1 MSQFIPASYLTSR
14 RRDRLFKPKPKA
26 CYVAVS
32 CDLYLLPKNNRVA
45 PNSSHIPTSLTDFR
59 GALRYDLLRGTTSVE
74 IRADG
79 NASALRVTSNDSNAA
94 TRGKTR
100 SITILCE
107 SELEMTQLSEL
118 INQASGSLL
127 SLQNAFLARRR
138 QSGDELEQLRGVLA
152 NFGLSPQVAEEQS
165 CDSTSL
171 SSLVVQ
177 MTTLSQASKGTIGVL
192 QDAKEWALTVGEA
205 VAGSRG
211 AISVLE
217 NLFTGLPIAGPI
229 TQVLGIAADVAVLT
243 VERAGK
249 EAEVRDL
256 VPRCQAIARD
266 VVQALFFSL
275 DFAAVED
282 SVVEKL
288 FLTLQKCCNV
298 ARSAEQFVMESK
310 ILQYLAVEDVS
321 TLLLDVKDI
330 EAQVI
335 SLRILQYAQEN
346 HARGRRL
353 QETQEIVVNQAL
365 KEAFRPALIVPPVCC
380 SATMDFSEVADTPES
395 KLKRTLF
402 DDSST
407 SGLVAVLGMTGVGK
421 TTMLSS
427 TVNEPNVRRYFDGGI
442 YEMRIGGQC
451 SFDKLKLELVKA
463 IHRSGGKV
471 TSEKL
476 AAFSS
481 LYDALDLAR
490 EWFFGHRC
498 LFVWEDIESSPD
510 APTGYVRELRSILD
524 LVVGS
529 RALFSTR
536 DRTLASNLANPRD
549 IVQVVPR
556 SSDVSERIFFSHATI
571 PDSEVAALRSSPSRP
586 SFVLLKGVLAIL
598 QECAGLPLHLAVC
611 GKAIALTR
619 AGSYARPLDVCK
631 NLLHDG
637 GEIASLR
644 NEALTTSFMDTYAGF
659 EATVDRDLA
668 LCKVVLANEQLES
681 AVTENVYFRLCA
693 LRKDQWISEG
703 IAARIW
709 GLTRVSSLSVLAAM
723 RRFNLLETR
732 EHDSEVQFRIHGL
745 LHAYCEK
752 KSKKSS
758 ERPPWFWH
766 QTLLNSY
773 MSETKEKQR
782 EWWDCKTLDDGYL
795 RQSLVYHLV
804 KGKLYRELGELL
816 LDCRWVQRRLEKTA
830 KLTCEELRF
839 LQLDYETLKSL
850 SVREDVCEI
859 IAISQVTIKDLAI
872 ALSYISQAIRLARS
886 SIMQNPQECGFQI
899 CTRVVHVQNLRSVKL
914 FLESWKKHSK
924 RPLAHSVR
932 QSLTL
937 AGQSLVQS
945 VDIGW
950 VVKSVAYI
958 PNTEL
963 VLAVGQRGAVLVDLE
978 KGAIEKVLSSCE
990 YGKEVIESVEVNEE
1004 GSYAVFGWAD
1014 GTIDLWNLRLSK
1026 FEHLKSYAFPGLL
1039 ALAFTSDGKEIVV
1052 GSEDG
1057 DVHLLDLKSGR
1068 PARGPFHG
1076 HSKRV
1081 TSVAT
1086 GSDCRLIASGSDDH
1100 TVRIWDKTGSTA
1112 LRVIKMP
1119 NRWIR
1124 CVAWT
1129 SDMKRIVAGTEQND
1143 IWVCDADA
1151 VMPPT
1156 IIKASNWINSVRVT
1170 SNSQV
1175 IVSASHDGTVQL
1187 WDLARSVQLG
1197 EPLRGHLELV
1207 TSVSID
1213 SEEKHIVS
1221 SSYDGTVKQ
1230 WRLKPNIA
1238 KPSGHAR
1245 KISCLAMNFRS
1256 NMVAS
1261 GSYDQKVK
1269 LFDLTSGETLHN
1281 GILVGPSSHVQSV
1294 AFSPN
1299 GGLLA
1304 CGHRN
1309 GTIAVW
1315 DTPSAGLVHE
1325 VIRGHR
1331 SGVRCLSFSPDGR
1344 VLASGSEDKT
1354 VKIWDYRDPSGSDP
1368 LLLLKGHKNWVVCV
1382 CYIENGQLL
1391 VSGSFD
1397 RTVRIWNSASG
1408 DCVEQPLRVQGMPV
1422 RLKFSEHDSM
1432 LTATLRNSKSQAWHV
1447 GSEKNTEYF
1456 ATSRPP
1462 DPDSEIEHDKLSL
1475 QRESSRISTLGGRDP
1490 FVHLDYD
1497 ASCEPLYDNKHHRLW
1512 AGLCDGTVAAIEL
1525 FE

>member
-1 MSQFIPASYLTSR
+1 
-14 RRDRLFKPKPKA
+14 
-26 CYVAVS
+26 
-32 CDLYLLPKNNRVA
+32 
-45 PNSSHIPTSLTDFR
+45 
-59 GALRYDLLRGTTSVE
+59 
-74 IRADG
+74 
-79 NASALRVTSNDSNAA
+79 
-94 TRGKTR
+94 
-100 SITILCE
+100 
-107 SELEMTQLSEL
+107 
-118 INQASGSLL
+118 
-127 SLQNAFLARRR
+127 
-138 QSGDELEQLRGVLA
+138 
-152 NFGLSPQVAEEQS
+152 
-165 CDSTSL
+165 
-171 SSLVVQ
+171 
-177 MTTLSQASKGTIGVL
+177 MTTLSQASKGTIGAL
-192 QDAKEWALTVGEA
+192 QDAKKWALTVGEA

-229 TQVLGIAADVAVLT
+229 TQVLGIAADVAILT

-266 VVQALFFSL
+266 VVRALFFSL

-330 EAQVI
+330 EAQVT

-346 HARGRRL
+346 HARGQRL
-353 QETQEIVVNQAL
+353 QETQEIVVRQAL
-365 KEAFRPALIVPPVCC
+365 KEAFRPALIVPPVSC

-395 KLKRTLF
+395 GLKKMLF
-402 DDSST
+402 DDRST
-407 SGLVAVLGMTGVGK
+407 SGLVAVVGMTGVGK

-427 TVNEPNVRRYFDGGI
+427 IVKEPSVRRYFDGGI

-476 AAFSS
+476 AGFSS
-481 LYDALDLAR
+481 LYDAIDLAR

-498 LFVWEDIESSPD
+498 LFVWDDIESSPD
-510 APTGYVRELRSILD
+510 ALTGYVRELRSILD
-524 LVVGS
+524 LIVGS

-536 DRTLASNLANPRD
+536 DSTLANNLANPRD

-556 SSDVSERIFFSHATI
+556 SSDVSERIFYSHAAI
-571 PDSEVAALRSSPSRP
+571 PDSEVAALKSSPSRP
-586 SFVLLKGVLAIL
+586 SFVFLKDVLAIL

-619 AGSYARPLDVCK
+619 AGGCARPLHACK
-631 NLLHDG
+631 KFLHDG
-637 GEIASLR
+637 EEIASLR

-668 LCKVVLANEQLES
+668 LCKVILVNEQLES
-681 AVTENVYFRLCA
+681 AVAENVYFGLCA
-693 LRKDQWISEG
+693 IRKDQWISEG

-723 RRFNLLETR
+723 RRYNLLETR
-732 EHDSEVQFRIHGL
+732 EHDGEVQFRIHGL

-752 KSKKSS
+752 KSKKSV

-773 MSETKEKQR
+773 MNNTKEKQR

-795 RQSLVYHLV
+795 RQSLIYHLV

-816 LDCRWVQRRLEKTA
+816 LDCRWVQRRLQKTA
-830 KLTCEELRF
+830 KVTCEELRL

-850 SVREDVCEI
+850 SVREDVSEMI
-859 IAISQVTIKDLAI
+859 TISQVTIEDLAL

-886 SIMQNPQECGFQI
+886 SIMQNPQEYGFQI
-899 CTRVVHVQNLRSVKL
+899 CTRLVHVQNMSSVRL
-914 FLESWKKHSK
+914 FLESWKKHAR
-924 RPLAHSVR
+924 RPLARSVR

-945 VDIGW
+945 VAIGW
-950 VVKSVAYI
+950 VIKSVAYI

-978 KGAIEKVLSSCE
+978 KGAIENVLSTCE
-990 YGKEVIESVEVNEE
+990 YGKEVIESVEVNEG
-1004 GSYAVFGWAD
+1004 GSHAIFGWAD
-1014 GTIDLWNLRLSK
+1014 GTIDLWNLRLLK
-1026 FEHLKSYAFPGLL
+1026 FVKSYAFPGLL
-1039 ALAFTSDGKEIVV
+1039 SLAFTADGKEIVV

-1081 TSVAT
+1081 TNVAT

-1100 TVRIWDKTGSTA
+1100 TVRIWDKTGTTA

-1156 IIKASNWINSVRVT
+1156 VIKASNWINSVRVT
-1170 SNSQV
+1170 RNSQM

-1187 WDLARSVQLG
+1187 WDLVRNVQLG

-1213 SEEKHIVS
+1213 SEEKHVVS
-1221 SSYDGTVKQ
+1221 SSYDGTLKQ

-1245 KISCLAMNFRS
+1245 GISCLAINFRS
-1256 NMVAS
+1256 NMAAS

-1325 VIRGHR
+1325 IIRGHR

-1344 VLASGSEDKT
+1344 FLASGSEDKT
-1354 VKIWDYRDPSGSDP
+1354 VKIWDCRDPSGSDP
-1368 LLLLKGHKNWVVCV
+1368 LLLLGHKNWVVCV
-1382 CYIENGQLL
+1382 CYIETGQFL

-1408 DCVEQPLRVQGMPV
+1408 DCVEQPLRIQDMPV

-1432 LTATLRNSKSQAWHV
+1432 LTATLRNSKSQSWHV
-1447 GSEKNTEYF
+1447 GSERNTENF

-1462 DPDSEIEHDKLSL
+1462 DPDSEIEHGKLSL
-1475 QRESSRISTLGGRDP
+1475 QRESSRISTFGGRDP

-1512 AGLCDGTVAAIEL
+1512 AGLHDGTVAAIEL
-1525 FE
+1525 LE